1 MHIANGTTIIA
12 ALAGLA
18 ASTAVSLSGPQT
30 GSPSLTPV
38 SHAGAENLN
47 AARVRLAD
55 GDAYLDQ
62 IQYGGN
68 GEIVAFTVRVGAPS
82 RLAGRFVSTLPA
94 SIGAEHV
101 RYDVQAGAILIPY
114 GETALLASQ
123 ADAGM
128 ALGEADLRSMTGAM
142 AVTEQGHR
150 FGQVDSVVT
159 HGGAG
164 AILMIRLAGTGGGLQ
179 PVPEA
184 CARIVRETGL
194 VIVRTCN
201 LAAL

>member
-18 ASTAVSLSGPQT
+18 ASTAVSLSGPQK
-30 GSPSLTPV
+30 GSPSLTPAR
-38 SHAGAENLN
+38 HAGAENLN

-55 GDAYLDQ
+55 GDAYLDK

-94 SIGAEHV
+94 SIGADHV

-128 ALGEADLRSMTGAM
+128 ALGEADLRSMNGAM
-142 AVTEQGHR
+142 AVTDRGHR
-150 FGQVDSVVT
+150 FGHVDSVVT
-159 HGGAG
+159 QGGGAV
-164 AILMIRLAGTGGGLQ
+164 LMVRLAGAGGGLQ